1 MRNGTRMH
9 ISTPPMADRINRLFE
24 VTRAAADPED
34 TSTAV
39 ASALSASTGVAVS
52 ANYIDEL
59 RSGREVG
66 PDDSAVLEALAVY
79 FDAPT
84 SYLATQ
90 WGDEAFQYD
99 EELSL
104 LAQLRNNGIQML
116 AMRDGGTANTT
127 ELIEILN
134 QLPDQ
139 PPNGDSSH

>member
-1 MRNGTRMH
+1 MRNGTHMH
-9 ISTPPMADRINRLFE
+9 IDTPPMADRINRLFE

-52 ANYIDEL
+52 AGYIDEL
-59 RSGREVG
+59 RSGRDIG
-66 PDDSAVLEALAVY
+66 PDGSAVLEALAVY
-79 FDAPT
+79 FEAPT

-90 WGDEAFQYD
+90 WDDEARQYD
-99 EELSL
+99 EELAL
-104 LAQLRNNGIQML
+104 LAQLRNNGIKML
-116 AMRDGGTANTT
+116 AMRDGGAANTT

-139 PPNGDSSH
+139 PPSSDSSH